1 MSHLANL
8 TPRSPSGMS
17 PEERT
22 QRRSLKAG
30 SQVEVDPSK
39 ELTEPGRAMTTSGKH
54 DPHAGGNRDHHPQ
67 KYATKK
73 QACDT
78 SSNRAPRRCHVLI
91 VGRVARLVF
100 GVHWRTLAQTT
111 VGILG
116 SLAVLFARLRTARG
130 FRQVAVS
137 RSSTSATPS
146 LSFDAVTS
154 SANSATSGCA
164 LATATPR
171 PAHVS
176 IGTSFG

>member
-8 TPRSPSGMS
+8 TPRSPLGMS

-39 ELTEPGRAMTTSGKH
+39 ELTEPGGAMTTSGKH
-54 DPHAGGNRDHHPQ
+54 DPHARGNRDHHPQ

-91 VGRVARLVF
+91 VGRAARLVF
-100 GVHWRTLAQTT
+100 GSIGEHWPRRQS
-111 VGILG
+111 G
-116 SLAVLFARLRTARG
+116 SWAPWPSSSYDYGRLAVS
-130 FRQVAVS
+130 V
-137 RSSTSATPS
+137 RSP
-146 LSFDAVTS
+146 
-154 SANSATSGCA
+154 
-164 LATATPR
+164 
-171 PAHVS
+171 
-176 IGTSFG
+176 

>member
-17 PEERT
+17 HEERT

-54 DPHAGGNRDHHPQ
+54 DPHARGNRDHHPQ

-100 GVHWRTLAQTT
+100 GVHWRTLAHDNRDP
-111 VGILG
+111 GLL
-116 SLAVLFARLRTARG
+116 SRPLRTITDG
-130 FRQVAVS
+130 S
-137 RSSTSATPS
+137 RFPS
-146 LSFDAVTS
+146 
-154 SANSATSGCA
+154 G
-164 LATATPR
+164 R
-171 PAHVS
+171 R
-176 IGTSFG
+176 